1 MRSALRTKVFEGH
14 IMPQV
19 QRWIADNPLRRH
31 DQTLDFHRWWQIITG
46 SPLADGNTFSR
57 WGRGSLWTSWSLTA
71 DQGTSWHSRTID
83 VPQGSKAVRFV
94 AEVGY
99 VYSDIGIDDVPL
111 SSSSRTGA
119 TCRSKCKASRSTR
132 AKEEEE
138 QKLDES
144 TEKAVQ
150 ELLAERGVEE
160 LKAQPA
166 VSSSSFWLVAR
177 PKTNPALVPK
187 PPAVAPPEHLLKQG
201 TTFAKAFGELS
212 SADIENWDLHT

>member
-1 MRSALRTKVFEGH
+1 MST
-14 IMPQV
+14 
-19 QRWIADNPLRRH
+19 
-31 DQTLDFHRWWQIITG
+31 
-46 SPLADGNTFSR
+46 
-57 WGRGSLWTSWSLTA
+57 
-71 DQGTSWHSRTID
+71 
-83 VPQGSKAVRFV
+83 
-94 AEVGY
+94 
-99 VYSDIGIDDVPL
+99 YSDIGIDDVPL

-150 ELLAERGVEE
+150 ELLAEWGVEE

-166 VSSSSFWLVAR
+166 VSSSSFKLLLAR
-177 PKTNPALVPK
+177 PKTKPALVPK

>member
-1 MRSALRTKVFEGH
+1 M
-14 IMPQV
+14 
-19 QRWIADNPLRRH
+19 
-31 DQTLDFHRWWQIITG
+31 
-46 SPLADGNTFSR
+46 
-57 WGRGSLWTSWSLTA
+57 
-71 DQGTSWHSRTID
+71 
-83 VPQGSKAVRFV
+83 
-94 AEVGY
+94 
-99 VYSDIGIDDVPL
+99 

-119 TCRSKCKASRSTR
+119 TCRSKCKASRSTQ

-150 ELLAERGVEE
+150 ELLAEWGVEE

-166 VSSSSFWLVAR
+166 VSSSSFKLLLAR
-177 PKTNPALVPK
+177 PKTKPALVPK

-212 SADIENWDLHT
+212 SADIENWDLHTYMNTYMYIYIYMHTVGSKKIERKTAAWDVGAGSVGIERGVLLVGHPKTSRETYRNPYVCTIIIHCKYTQMTNLFCTPTQAKNWYTYIHRTFFMAPGQGAVIAN